1 MSGMLKALL
10 VGILAVTATGACS
23 SKRDTPQ
30 VDPAAPAGKVLE
42 VSGAVTV
49 GAKPLAVGDTIKAN
63 DLIETGADGSVVIRL
78 AHNDARWE
86 LGPNRKTKPT
96 ESPAWTAERSTGPAK
111 PVEQDTSAAGRPA
124 ERSAADTSTSVG
136 RGAAAADENAR
147 NDSSGGAKEAPS
159 TGSRRAPSA
168 AVTAAPAPSAAQ
180 PPPTAQPSAPAGGE
194 PPPPP
199 APPPPPP
206 PVVQPQLERS
216 PAPKEVAKEE
226 PIQTLATLSTC
237 LPKGQTVKINVH
249 ITNHVPAIKFEGAV
263 DAKVKSCITTAA
275 KKLLVSVETGDM
287 SISLRN

>member
-1 MSGMLKALL
+1 MSDMLKALL
-10 VGILAVTATGACS
+10 VGILAITATGSTCACG

-49 GAKPLAVGDTIKAN
+49 GTKALAVGDTIKA
-63 DLIETGADGSVVIRL
+63 DDVIETGADGSVVIRI

-86 LGPNRKTKPT
+86 LGPNRKTKPS

-136 RGAAAADENAR
+136 HGAVQDTDNAR
-147 NDSSGGAKEAPS
+147 KDTAGGGKAAPS
-159 TGSRRAPSA
+159 TGSRRAPSE
-168 AVTAAPAPSAAQ
+168 AVTAAPSPSAAPTAQAPSAA
-180 PPPTAQPSAPAGGE
+180 E
-194 PPPPP
+194 
-199 APPPPPP
+199 PPPPP
-206 PVVQPQLERS
+206 PVVQPKEERS
-216 PAPKEVAKEE
+216 RAPKQDE
-226 PIQTLATLSTC
+226 PMQTLSTLSSC
-237 LPKGQTVKINVH
+237 LPKGQTIKIKVH
-249 ITNHVPAIKFEGAV
+249 ITNHVPAITFEGVV
-263 DAKVKSCITTAA
+263 DAKVKSCVTTAA